1 MEKGFFEWVIF
12 FIQGNWQQFLL
23 GTATTLLISLSGTII
38 GFFLGLGV
46 SLIRYMKSDDK
57 TTLLIKSI
65 IKFFQIIVN
74 IYIAIFRGTPM
85 IVQAMVIFYGLPVL
99 TKGSLNLDPLPA
111 ALLIVSINTG
121 AYMAEMIRGGVDS
134 VDPGQLEGAQA
145 IGMSHFQA
153 MLSIIFPQ
161 AVRNVLPS
169 IGNEFIINIKDTSV
183 LNVIGVTELFFTS
196 KSIAG
201 SYAKYYEVF
210 IITSV
215 IYLFLT
221 FTISLIL
228 NAIEKKIDGPKN
240 FEILPLQDGNSVV
253 IKKGKGVQNGR

>member
-1 MEKGFFEWVIF
+1 MEKNFFEWVLF
-12 FIQGNWQQFLL
+12 FTQGNWQQFLL

-57 TTLLIKSI
+57 TTLFIKSI

-253 IKKGKGVQNGR
+253 IKKGKGV

>member
-1 MEKGFFEWVIF
+1 MEKNFFEWVLF

-23 GTATTLLISLSGTII
+23 GTATTLLVSLSGTII

-46 SLIRYMKSDDK
+46 SLIQYTKADDK
-57 TTLLIKSI
+57 SSKLFKGF
-65 IKFFQIIVN
+65 IKFLKILIS
-74 IYIAIFRGTPM
+74 IYITIFRGTPM
-85 IVQAMVIFYGLPVL
+85 IVQAMVIFYGLPQL
-99 TKGSLNLDPLPA
+99 IGLNLDPLPA

-153 MLSIIFPQ
+153 MISIIFPQ

-210 IITSV
+210 IITSA

-221 FTISLIL
+221 FTISIIL
-228 NAIEKKIDGPKN
+228 KSIEKKIDGPKN
-240 FEILPLQDGNSVV
+240 FEILPLQDGNNVV
-253 IKKGKGVQNGR
+253 IKKGKGV

>member
-1 MEKGFFEWVIF
+1 MEKNFFEWVLF

-57 TTLLIKSI
+57 TTLFIKSI

-240 FEILPLQDGNSVV
+240 FEILPLQDGNNVV
-253 IKKGKGVQNGR
+253 IKKEKGV

>member
-57 TTLLIKSI
+57 TTLFIKSI

-99 TKGSLNLDPLPA
+99 TKGNLNLDPLPA

-253 IKKGKGVQNGR
+253 IKKGKGV

>member
-1 MEKGFFEWVIF
+1 MEKNFFEWVIF

-23 GTATTLLISLSGTII
+23 GTVTTLFVSLSGTII

-46 SLIRYMKSDDK
+46 SLIQYTKADDRSSK
-57 TTLLIKSI
+57 LFKVVISILKVLI
-65 IKFFQIIVN
+65 N
-74 IYIAIFRGTPM
+74 IYITIFRGTPM

-99 TKGSLNLDPLPA
+99 IGLNLDPLPA

-153 MLSIIFPQ
+153 MVNIIFPQ

-210 IITSV
+210 IITSA

-221 FTISLIL
+221 FTISIIL
-228 NAIEKKIDGPKN
+228 KSIEKKIDGPKN
-240 FEILPLQDGNSVV
+240 FEILPLQDGNNVV
-253 IKKGKGVQNGR
+253 IKKEKGV

>member
-1 MEKGFFEWVIF
+1 MEKNFFEWVIF

-23 GTATTLLISLSGTII
+23 GTVTTLFVSLSVSII

-46 SLIRYMKSDDK
+46 SLIHYTKADDRSSK
-57 TTLLIKSI
+57 LFKVVISILKVLI
-65 IKFFQIIVN
+65 N
-74 IYIAIFRGTPM
+74 IYITIFRGTPM

-99 TKGSLNLDPLPA
+99 IGLNLDPLPA

-153 MLSIIFPQ
+153 MVNIIFPQ

-210 IITSV
+210 IITSA

-221 FTISLIL
+221 FTISIIL
-228 NAIEKKIDGPKN
+228 KSIEKKIDGPKN
-240 FEILPLQDGNSVV
+240 FEILPLQDGNNVV
-253 IKKGKGVQNGR
+253 IKKEKGV

>member
-1 MEKGFFEWVIF
+1 MEKNFFEWVLF

-23 GTATTLLISLSGTII
+23 GTATTLLVSLSGTII

-46 SLIRYMKSDDK
+46 SLIQYTKADDK
-57 TTLLIKSI
+57 SSTLFKGF
-65 IKFFQIIVN
+65 IKFLKILIS
-74 IYIAIFRGTPM
+74 IYITIFRGTPM
-85 IVQAMVIFYGLPVL
+85 IVQAMVIFYGLPQL
-99 TKGSLNLDPLPA
+99 IGLNLDPLPA

-153 MLSIIFPQ
+153 MISIIFPQ

-228 NAIEKKIDGPKN
+228 KSIEKKIDGPKN
-240 FEILPLQDGNSVV
+240 FEILPLQDGNNVV
-253 IKKGKGVQNGR
+253 IKKGKGV

>member
-1 MEKGFFEWVIF
+1 MEKGFFEWVIL

-57 TTLLIKSI
+57 TTLFIKSI

-99 TKGSLNLDPLPA
+99 TKGNLNLDPLPA

-253 IKKGKGVQNGR
+253 IKKGKGV

>member
-57 TTLLIKSI
+57 TTLFIKSI

-240 FEILPLQDGNSVV
+240 FEVLPLQDGNSVV
-253 IKKGKGVQNGR
+253 IKKGKGV

>member
-57 TTLLIKSI
+57 TTLFIKSI

-183 LNVIGVTELFFTS
+183 LNVIGVTELFLTS

-253 IKKGKGVQNGR
+253 IKKGKGV

>member
-1 MEKGFFEWVIF
+1 MEKNFFEWVLF

-57 TTLLIKSI
+57 TTLFIKSI

-253 IKKGKGVQNGR
+253 IKKGKGV

>member
-1 MEKGFFEWVIF
+1 MEKNFFEWVMF
-12 FIQGNWQQFLL
+12 FFQSNWQQFLL
-23 GTATTLLISLSGTII
+23 GTATTLLVSLSGTII

-57 TTLLIKSI
+57 TTLFIKSI

-253 IKKGKGVQNGR
+253 IKKGKGV

>member
-1 MEKGFFEWVIF
+1 MEKNFFEWVIF

-23 GTATTLLISLSGTII
+23 GTVTTLFVSLSGTII

-46 SLIRYMKSDDK
+46 SLIQYTKVDDRSSMLFK
-57 TTLLIKSI
+57 IIINILKVLI
-65 IKFFQIIVN
+65 N
-74 IYIAIFRGTPM
+74 IYITIFRGTPM

-99 TKGSLNLDPLPA
+99 IGLNLDPLPA
-111 ALLIVSINTG
+111 VLLIVSINTG

-153 MLSIIFPQ
+153 MVNIIFPQ

-210 IITSV
+210 IITSA

-221 FTISLIL
+221 FTISMIL
-228 NAIEKKIDGPKN
+228 KSIEKKIDGPKN

-253 IKKGKGVQNGR
+253 IKKDKGE

>member
-1 MEKGFFEWVIF
+1 MEKNFFEWVLF
-12 FIQGNWQQFLL
+12 FIQANWQQFLL
-23 GTATTLLISLSGTII
+23 GTATTLLVSLSGTII

-46 SLIRYMKSDDK
+46 SLIQYTKADDK
-57 TTLLIKSI
+57 SSKLFKGF
-65 IKFFQIIVN
+65 IKFLKILIS
-74 IYIAIFRGTPM
+74 IYITIFRGTPM
-85 IVQAMVIFYGLPVL
+85 IVQAMVIFYGLPQL
-99 TKGSLNLDPLPA
+99 IGLNLDPLPA

-153 MLSIIFPQ
+153 MISIIFPQ

-228 NAIEKKIDGPKN
+228 KSIEKKIDGPKN
-240 FEILPLQDGNSVV
+240 FEILPLQDGNNVV
-253 IKKGKGVQNGR
+253 IKKGKGV

>member
-1 MEKGFFEWVIF
+1 
-12 FIQGNWQQFLL
+12 
-23 GTATTLLISLSGTII
+23 
-38 GFFLGLGV
+38 
-46 SLIRYMKSDDK
+46 
-57 TTLLIKSI
+57 
-65 IKFFQIIVN
+65 
-74 IYIAIFRGTPM
+74 M
-85 IVQAMVIFYGLPVL
+85 IVQAMVIFYGLPQL
-99 TKGSLNLDPLPA
+99 IGLNLDPLPA

-121 AYMAEMIRGGVDS
+121 AYMAEMISGGVDS

-153 MLSIIFPQ
+153 MISIIFPQ

-253 IKKGKGVQNGR
+253 IKKGKGV

>member
-1 MEKGFFEWVIF
+1 
-12 FIQGNWQQFLL
+12 
-23 GTATTLLISLSGTII
+23 
-38 GFFLGLGV
+38 
-46 SLIRYMKSDDK
+46 
-57 TTLLIKSI
+57 
-65 IKFFQIIVN
+65 
-74 IYIAIFRGTPM
+74 M

-153 MLSIIFPQ
+153 MISIIFPQ

-228 NAIEKKIDGPKN
+228 KSIEKKIDGPKN
-240 FEILPLQDGNSVV
+240 FEILPLQDGNNVV
-253 IKKGKGVQNGR
+253 IKKGEGV

>member
-1 MEKGFFEWVIF
+1 MEKNFFEWVIF

-23 GTATTLLISLSGTII
+23 GTVTTLFVSLSGTII

-46 SLIRYMKSDDK
+46 SLIQYTKADDRSSK
-57 TTLLIKSI
+57 LFKIIINILKVLI
-65 IKFFQIIVN
+65 N
-74 IYIAIFRGTPM
+74 IYITIFRGTPM

-99 TKGSLNLDPLPA
+99 IGLNLDPLPA

-153 MLSIIFPQ
+153 MVNIIFPQ

-210 IITSV
+210 IITSA

-221 FTISLIL
+221 FTISIIL
-228 NAIEKKIDGPKN
+228 KSIEKKIDGPKN
-240 FEILPLQDGNSVV
+240 FEILPLQDGNNVV
-253 IKKGKGVQNGR
+253 IKKEKGV

>member
-23 GTATTLLISLSGTII
+23 GTVTTLFVSLSGTII

-46 SLIRYMKSDDK
+46 SLIQYTKVDDRSSMLFK
-57 TTLLIKSI
+57 IIINILKVLI
-65 IKFFQIIVN
+65 N
-74 IYIAIFRGTPM
+74 IYITIFRGTPM

-99 TKGSLNLDPLPA
+99 IGLNLDPLPA

-153 MLSIIFPQ
+153 MVNIIFPQ

-210 IITSV
+210 IITSA

-221 FTISLIL
+221 FTISMIL
-228 NAIEKKIDGPKN
+228 KSIEKKIDGPKN

-253 IKKGKGVQNGR
+253 IKKDKGE

>member
-1 MEKGFFEWVIF
+1 MEKNFFEWVIF

-23 GTATTLLISLSGTII
+23 GTVTTLFVSLSGTII

-46 SLIRYMKSDDK
+46 SLIQYTKVDDRSSMLFNIIINILK
-57 TTLLIKSI
+57 VLI
-65 IKFFQIIVN
+65 N
-74 IYIAIFRGTPM
+74 IYITIFRGTPM

-99 TKGSLNLDPLPA
+99 IGLNLDPLPA

-153 MLSIIFPQ
+153 MVNIIFPQ

-210 IITSV
+210 IITSA

-221 FTISLIL
+221 FTISMIL
-228 NAIEKKIDGPKN
+228 KSIEKKIDGPKN

-253 IKKGKGVQNGR
+253 IKKDKGE

>member
-46 SLIRYMKSDDK
+46 SLIRYMTSDDK
-57 TTLLIKSI
+57 TTLFIKSI

-253 IKKGKGVQNGR
+253 IKKGKGV

>member
-1 MEKGFFEWVIF
+1 MEKNFFEWVIF

-23 GTATTLLISLSGTII
+23 GTVTTLFVSLSGTII

-46 SLIRYMKSDDK
+46 SLIQYTKADDRSSK
-57 TTLLIKSI
+57 LFKVVISILKVLI
-65 IKFFQIIVN
+65 N
-74 IYIAIFRGTPM
+74 IYITIFRGTPM
-85 IVQAMVIFYGLPVL
+85 IVQAMVIFYGLPQL
-99 TKGSLNLDPLPA
+99 IGLNLDPLPA

-153 MLSIIFPQ
+153 MISIIFPQ

-228 NAIEKKIDGPKN
+228 KSIEKKIDGPKN
-240 FEILPLQDGNSVV
+240 FEILPLQDGNNVV
-253 IKKGKGVQNGR
+253 IKKGEGV